1 VSETL
6 ESRGLEPRTRRWIDF
21 EQTLNERLHNDAVYP
36 PIDQRS
42 NTVRQH
48 LYPERRATWNQ
59 TVVWIPDGLARR
71 YGPLDATLRR
81 ALGVRPRAGLAP
93 LFLHPQPLNA
103 HGRLFRTYGG
113 QPVPGLTATSTSSY
127 RSVVAWRQ
135 NGAGSPAILKL
146 SIGAVIGRIHRA
158 LRENQVARGVV
169 ISSLFDTIPESDR
182 ERLGLD
188 WFAEPAGMAET
199 ASRHGWLV
207 RRLPRLLSEPGTT
220 SLLPAFS
227 LISRRGTR
235 APILVDLIKRSRRRA
250 EAYVMDC
257 LLAPYVSALAYLL
270 FEQGLQYEGHP
281 QNVLLEVDA
290 RDQPTGRLV
299 LRDLSDTTVNI
310 AFRVAK
316 GRALP
321 VLAPGCLPRRA
332 PFSLAA
338 NAADFSA
345 NWGRS
350 RIYRGLDTVETYGLR
365 NFVWVVNTSIAR
377 FVPTYDSAA
386 VERRYLELWQQAA
399 IDHLGVRPL
408 FRQRPAGL
416 ATDEAVAH
424 YLRHVDWRGL
434 GAVKAGLPNTAAPLI
449 LRGRMRRQRGT
460 VYERVRCDWGDIF
473 MSDGLP
479 GFFRPVY

>member
-1 VSETL
+1 MNL
-6 ESRGLEPRTRRWIDF
+6 WSRGLEPRTRRWIDF

-48 LYPERRATWNQ
+48 LYPERRPIWTQ

-71 YGPLDATLRR
+71 YGPLDAALQR

-93 LFLHPQPLNA
+93 LFLHPQPLTA
-103 HGRLFRTYGG
+103 HGRLSRTYGG
-113 QPVPGLTATSTSSY
+113 QPIPGLTATSTSSY
-127 RSVVAWRQ
+127 RSVVAWRE

-146 SIGAVIGRIHRA
+146 SIGAVIGRIRRA
-158 LRENQVARGVV
+158 LRENQIARGVV

-199 ASRHGWLV
+199 ESRHGWLV
-207 RRLPRLLSEPGTT
+207 RRLPRLLSHAGTT
-220 SLLPAFS
+220 SLLPVFS
-227 LISRRGTR
+227 LVSRRGTR
-235 APILVDLIKRSRRRA
+235 APILVDLIRRSRRSP
-250 EAYVMDC
+250 EAYVVDC
-257 LLAPYVSALAYLL
+257 LLAPYVRALAYLL
-270 FEQGLQYEGHP
+270 FEHGLQYEGHP

-290 RDQPTGRLV
+290 NDRPTGRLV

-310 AFRVAK
+310 AYRVAR

-321 VLAPGCLPRRA
+321 VFPSECLPRRA

-338 NAADFSA
+338 NAADYRSNF
-345 NWGRS
+345 GRS
-350 RIYRGLDTVETYGLR
+350 RVYRALDTVETYGLR
-365 NFVWVVNTSIAR
+365 NFVWAVNTSIVR
-377 FVPTYDSAA
+377 FLPAYDSAA

-399 IDHLGVRPL
+399 IDYLRVRPL
-408 FRQRPAGL
+408 FRRKRAGL

-424 YLRHVDWRGL
+424 YLCHVDWRGL
-434 GAVKAGLPNTAAPLI
+434 GAVTAGVPTTAEPLI
-449 LRGRMRRQRGT
+449 LRGRMRRQRGK
-460 VYERVRCDWGDIF
+460 VYERVTCDWGDLF
-473 MSDGLP
+473 MFEGLP
-479 GFFRPVY
+479 GFFRPAY

>member
-1 VSETL
+1 MSETL
-6 ESRGLEPRTRRWIDF
+6 ESRGLEPRTGRWIDF

-42 NTVRQH
+42 NTVRPH
-48 LYPERRATWNQ
+48 LYPEQRAVWNQ
-59 TVVWIPDGLARR
+59 AVVWIPNGVARR
-71 YGPLDATLRR
+71 YGPVDATVRQ
-81 ALGVRPRAGLAP
+81 ALGVRPREGLAP
-93 LFLHPQPLNA
+93 LFLHPQPHHA
-103 HGRLFRTYGG
+103 HSRLSRKYDG
-113 QPVPGLTATSTSSY
+113 QPIPGLTATSTSSY

-135 NGAGSPAILKL
+135 SGAGSPAILKL
-146 SIGAVIGRIHRA
+146 SIGAVIGRIRRA
-158 LRENQVARGVV
+158 LRENQIARGVV

-188 WFAEPAGMAET
+188 WFPEPAGVAET
-199 ASRHGWLV
+199 ESRHGWLV
-207 RRLPRLLSEPGTT
+207 RRLPRLLSQPGTT

-235 APILVDLIKRSRRRA
+235 APILVDLIKRSRRSP
-250 EAYVMDC
+250 ETYVMEC
-257 LLAPYVSALAYLL
+257 LLAPYVRALSYLL
-270 FEQGLQYEGHP
+270 FEHGLQYEGHP
-281 QNVLLEVDA
+281 QNVLLEVDEHD
-290 RDQPTGRLV
+290 RPTGRLV

-316 GRALP
+316 GRSLP
-321 VLAPGCLPRRA
+321 MLPTRSLPRRA

-338 NAADFSA
+338 NAADYGS

-377 FVPTYDSAA
+377 FLPAYDSAS

-408 FRQRPAGL
+408 FRRKPAGL
-416 ATDEAVAH
+416 ATDETVAH
-424 YLRHVDWRGL
+424 FLRQVDWQSL
-434 GAVKAGLPNTAAPLI
+434 GARRSSVPRTAEALI
-449 LRGRMRRQRGT
+449 LRGKMRRQRGK
-460 VYERVRCDWGDIF
+460 VYERVTCDWGDLF
-473 MSDGLP
+473 MFEGLP
-479 GFFRPVY
+479 GFFRPSY

>member
-1 VSETL
+1 M
-6 ESRGLEPRTRRWIDF
+6 
-21 EQTLNERLHNDAVYP
+21 
-36 PIDQRS
+36 
-42 NTVRQH
+42 
-48 LYPERRATWNQ
+48 
-59 TVVWIPDGLARR
+59 
-71 YGPLDATLRR
+71 
-81 ALGVRPRAGLAP
+81 
-93 LFLHPQPLNA
+93 NA
-103 HGRLFRTYGG
+103 HSRLSREYGG
-113 QPVPGLTATSTSSY
+113 QSIPGLTSTSTSSY
-127 RSVVAWRQ
+127 RSVVAWRES
-135 NGAGSPAILKL
+135 GAGAPAILKL
-146 SIGAVIGRIHRA
+146 SIGAVIGRIRRA

-199 ASRHGWLV
+199 RSRHGWLV

-227 LISRRGTR
+227 LISRRGAR
-235 APILVDLIKRSRRRA
+235 VPILVDLIKRSRRRA

-257 LLAPYVSALAYLL
+257 VLAPYISALAYLL
-270 FEQGLQYEGHP
+270 FDQGLQYQGHP

-290 RDQPTGRLV
+290 NDRPTGRLV

-310 AFRVAK
+310 AFRVAR
-316 GRALP
+316 GRSLP
-321 VLAPGCLPRRA
+321 MLPRECLPRRA

-377 FVPTYDSAA
+377 FLPSYDSAS

-399 IDHLGVRPL
+399 IDYLGVRPL
-408 FRQRPAGL
+408 FRRRPAGL
-416 ATDEAVAH
+416 GTDEAVA
-424 YLRHVDWRGL
+424 YFLRHVDWRGL
-434 GAVKAGLPNTAAPLI
+434 GAVKAGVPRTAEPLI
-449 LRGRMRRQRGT
+449 LRGRMRRQRGK
-460 VYERVRCDWGDIF
+460 VYERVTMRLGRPLHVRRPARILPSRVLTVAQVTASGCGAL
-473 MSDGLP
+473 DGH
-479 GFFRPVY
+479 